1 MTLLGQCLLLLANNI
16 SLVKPL
22 PLVYEL
28 PMLSEFFESRVRIQA
43 LRDGPAG
50 SLLESFAQ
58 ALSEAG
64 YVRRIARRY
73 LRAAEHFI
81 YWTDRHEMPL
91 CKVNEQS
98 FARFDRH
105 LSRCRCQ
112 HYGHADQWTV
122 GRGARMFLT
131 YLQDT
136 SIITPPSSVKPP
148 IHDPALLSAFCQWM
162 RQQRGTCDVTLYTY
176 SIYIR
181 ELLRRLG
188 EQPSRFDARQLRA
201 FILEKSQSCGWP
213 TAKNCAKVLRVFLR
227 FLIAKGQCA
236 VGLDDAIPTLAHWR
250 LASLPRYL
258 APEDVERLIASC
270 DRASSVDRRDRAILL
285 LLARLGL
292 RAGDIVHLRLS
303 DIDWKNA
310 SIQVCGKGRRHARLP
325 LTQEVGQAI
334 VAYLKKGRPRTNA
347 DTLFIHCRAPYCALR
362 TPGAVTMIVDKAFRR
377 SGVVR
382 PSPGAAHL
390 LRHSLAT
397 ALLWKGS
404 SLEDIAAI
412 LRHCSMETTQIY
424 AKVDIPALRKIAQ
437 PWPEAQ
443 AC

>member
-1 MTLLGQCLLLLANNI
+1 
-16 SLVKPL
+16 
-22 PLVYEL
+22 
-28 PMLSEFFESRVRIQA
+28 
-43 LRDGPAG
+43 
-50 SLLESFAQ
+50 
-58 ALSEAG
+58 
-64 YVRRIARRY
+64 
-73 LRAAEHFI
+73 
-81 YWTDRHEMPL
+81 
-91 CKVNEQS
+91 
-98 FARFDRH
+98 
-105 LSRCRCQ
+105 
-112 HYGHADQWTV
+112 
-122 GRGARMFLT
+122 
-131 YLQDT
+131 
-136 SIITPPSSVKPP
+136 
-148 IHDPALLSAFCQWM
+148 
-162 RQQRGTCDVTLYTY
+162 
-176 SIYIR
+176 
-181 ELLRRLG
+181 
-188 EQPSRFDARQLRA
+188 
-201 FILEKSQSCGWP
+201 
-213 TAKNCAKVLRVFLR
+213 
-227 FLIAKGQCA
+227 
-236 VGLDDAIPTLAHWR
+236 
-250 LASLPRYL
+250 LPRYL

-334 VAYLKKGRPRTNA
+334 VAYLKKGRRRTNA
-347 DTLFIHCRAPYCALR
+347 DTLFIYCRAPYCAFR

-412 LRHCSMETTQIY
+412 LRHSSMETTQIY
-424 AKVDIPALRKIAQ
+424 AKVNIPALRKIAQ
-437 PWPEAQ
+437 PWPEAP